1 MTNAP
6 AGIEKDGRDL
16 FDSAVARVVD
26 RIEPGTQLTTIR
38 RLSGGAS
45 QESWLIEGGKDG
57 RPVELVMRRSPG
69 GTTEK
74 REIAVGLPAEAR
86 LMTLAR
92 AHDVPAPEV
101 LHVLEPDDGLGVGF
115 VMRRVHGETIARKI
129 LRDAQ
134 FADVRPRLAG
144 LCGDALARISQIPI
158 ADCPPLTALPARARL
173 DVMYR
178 DYLAYDVRRPVFE
191 YAYRWLYERMPVEP
205 ETLSLVHGDFRNGN
219 LIIDDKGIAAVLDWE
234 MAHAGDP
241 MEDLAWLCVP
251 SWRFGEIRNV
261 AGGFGP
267 VEQLIDGFEAAG
279 GQPVN
284 RASLHFWTVLGALY
298 WGQSCM
304 NFALEFRA
312 GDRTVERASIGRRAS
327 ETEVDIMMLTRVKD
341 GELV

>member
-6 AGIEKDGRDL
+6 AAIDNGGRDL
-16 FDSAVARVVD
+16 FDSAIAKVVD
-26 RIEPGTQLTTIR
+26 RIEPGARLTTIR

-45 QESWLIEGGKDG
+45 QESWLIEGASGD

-69 GTTEK
+69 GTDEK
-74 REIAVGLPAEAR
+74 REIAVGLPAEAK

-92 AHDVPAPEV
+92 EHGVPAPEV
-101 LHVLEPDDGLGVGF
+101 LHVLEPADGLGVGF

-129 LRDAQ
+129 LRDAR
-134 FADVRPRLAG
+134 FWDVRPRLAG

-158 ADCPPLTALPARARL
+158 TDCPPLSSLPARARL
-173 DVMYR
+173 DAMYR
-178 DYLAYDVRRPVFE
+178 DYLAFDARRPVFE
-191 YAYRWLYERMPVEP
+191 YAYRWLYERLPAEP
-205 ETLSLVHGDFRNGN
+205 ATLRLVHGDFRNGN
-219 LIIDDKGIAAVLDWE
+219 LIIDERGIAAVLDWE

-251 SWRFGEIRNV
+251 SWRFGEIEQV

-267 VEQLIDGFEAAG
+267 VEQLIEQFEAAG
-279 GQPVN
+279 GQKVD
-284 RASLHFWTVLGALY
+284 RVALHFWTVLGALY
-298 WGQSCM
+298 WGQSCVT
-304 NFALEFRA
+304 FALEFRA

-327 ETEVDIMMLTRVKD
+327 ETEVDIMMLTRARD